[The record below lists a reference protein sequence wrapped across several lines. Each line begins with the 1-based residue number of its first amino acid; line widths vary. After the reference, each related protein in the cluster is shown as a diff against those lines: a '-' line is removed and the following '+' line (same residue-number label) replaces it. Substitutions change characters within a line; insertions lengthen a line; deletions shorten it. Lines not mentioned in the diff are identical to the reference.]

1 MGLLLLIPGLVF
13 LLNGTTWFSGEE
25 SVGVILTVIGS
36 IILLLQVVWTVYVA
50 SKVKSTVNATR
61 SSFDRW

>member
-36 IILLLQVVWTVYVA
+36 ILLFLQVVWAVYVT
-50 SKVKSTVNATR
+50 SKVKATFNEAKR
-61 SSFDRW
+61 RF